1 MRRLASVLIL
11 AFVAGCGDPDA
22 EPEVPATLQEIEAE
36 VFAKSCAFSTCHKGA
51 SPAGGI
57 ALDGPTYD
65 VLVGKESVGA
75 PGRIL
80 VVPGDP
86 AASYVYEKLTQE
98 KPANGTQMP
107 PTAPLGA
114 ARLEMIKSWIEAGA
128 KND

>member
-1 MRRLASVLIL
+1 MDMRRIAGLLIL
-11 AFVAGCGDPDA
+11 MFVAGCGDP
-22 EPEVPATLQEIEAE
+22 EPAPAPTFVEIQAE

-51 SPAGGI
+51 SPAGGVG
-57 ALDGPTYD
+57 LDGPSYD
-65 VLVGKESVGA
+65 NLVNKESVVV

-86 AASYVYEKLTQE
+86 AASYLFEKLTQA

-107 PTAPLGA
+107 PTAPLSA
-114 ARLEMIKSWIEAGA
+114 ARIEMVEAWIEAGA

>member
-1 MRRLASVLIL
+1 MRWISGLLIL
-11 AFVAGCGDPDA
+11 MFVAGCG
-22 EPEVPATLQEIEAE
+22 EPEPAPPPTLKEIEAE

-51 SPAGGI
+51 SPAGGV

-65 VLVGKESVGA
+65 ILVNKESVVV
-75 PGRIL
+75 PGNIL

-86 AASYVYEKLTQE
+86 AGSYLYQKLTQT
-98 KPANGTQMP
+98 KPTNGTQMP

-114 ARLEMIKSWIEAGA
+114 ARTEMIEAWIEAGA